1 MSHGL
6 KEYKADE
13 NFGNGLVYCIPE
25 VEAVLAEKDRT
36 IEQLSHKADELQHT
50 IDQMAADD
58 QLECSNLYT
67 QMMEER
73 FQKIHQKWHRCLARA
88 QINRAKLGE
97 YRALC
102 NFVSSNKLNPCD
114 VSNETTRFYDKWY
127 HRWMGYANKLKTML
141 DNDDLS
147 TL

>member
-58 QLECSNLYT
+58 ELECDHLFT

-73 FQKIHQKWHRCLARA
+73 FQKIRQKWHRCLARA

-97 YRALC
+97 YRAA
-102 NFVSSNKLNPCD
+102 LNPCA
-114 VSNETTRFYDKWY
+114 VSNGTTCFYDKWY

-141 DNDDLS
+141 DNDDLPP